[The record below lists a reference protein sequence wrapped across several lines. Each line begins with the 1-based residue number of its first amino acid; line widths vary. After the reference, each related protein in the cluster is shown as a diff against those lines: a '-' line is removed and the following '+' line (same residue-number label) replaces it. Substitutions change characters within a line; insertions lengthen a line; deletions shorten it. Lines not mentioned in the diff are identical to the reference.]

1 MGVSDSCR
9 NEIQAVKHG
18 FKVTISFHGKKI
30 IKKIR
35 TPKLQVIRKRS
46 LKFWLHKSGNV
57 GPQCIICRLV
67 GEACIL
73 RFDMPHFIRSLK
85 TARWG
90 EKGRPFEGQI
100 CNAPNDNSHAAFR
113 WRSVKA
119 RLQVQ
124 TSFFFFFYQLQASYG
139 GQQIS
144 SLPVP
149 CSCHFTPNC
158 HLQVS
163 CVACIMSD

>member
-1 MGVSDSCR
+1 M
-9 NEIQAVKHG
+9 E
-18 FKVTISFHGKKI
+18 KKNS
-30 IKKIR
+30 

-46 LKFWLHKSGNV
+46 LKFWFHKSGNV

-119 RLQVQ
+119 RLEVQ
-124 TSFFFFFYQLQASYG
+124 TSFFFFFINFKHHMGVSKFPACLCLVAV
-139 GQQIS
+139 I
-144 SLPVP
+144 SLPTV
-149 CSCHFTPNC
+149 TYRY
-158 HLQVS
+158 LVS
-163 CVACIMSD
+163 PA

>member
-1 MGVSDSCR
+1 MGVSDSCQ

-18 FKVTISFHGKKI
+18 FKVTISFHEKK
-30 IKKIR
+30 KKNR

-46 LKFWLHKSGNV
+46 LKFWFV

-119 RLQVQ
+119 RLEVQ
-124 TSFFFFFYQLQASYG
+124 TSFFFFLST
-139 GQQIS
+139 S
-144 SLPVP
+144 SIIWGSANFQP
-149 CSCHFTPNC
+149 
-158 HLQVS
+158 
-163 CVACIMSD
+163 ACAL